1 MRVKG
6 ASDMVNTCWSTPTAS
21 SPSYIMSTQPS
32 LEARTKRDMRAWG
45 RQKMIK
51 KVKRNLWLR
60 WLHLTLL
67 KMGWDHNGFF
77 SNWKWH
83 FQSLVG
89 APKRAS
95 WERATVCATVA
106 RLTAYL
112 PKVIKVVLVS
122 DPFVV
127 SVDAIWLVGDIPC
140 ILPLTHKELSF
151 EELWKKAILSAH
163 NQPSFSLQIIFLE

>member
-1 MRVKG
+1 MQVTG
-6 ASDMVNTCWSTPTAS
+6 ASDIINTCWSTPTAS

-45 RQKMIK
+45 KWEIIK
-51 KVKRNLWLR
+51 EVKRNLWLQ

-83 FQSLVG
+83 YKSLVG
-89 APKRAS
+89 TSKTAS
-95 WERATVCATVA
+95 WERAKVCATIA
-106 RLTAYL
+106 RLNTYL
-112 PKVIKVVLVS
+112 PQVIKVVLVP
-122 DPFVV
+122 DPFVA
-127 SVDAIWLVGDIPC
+127 SLEAIRLVGDVLC

-151 EELWKKAILSAH
+151 EELWGKSSFISS
-163 NQPSFSLQIIFLE
+163 QPTFLFSVSDFLE